1 MTAMLK
7 DLLPPKARQ
16 GLYLVF
22 VAAFVAAIVLE
33 DGFTVETVLKAGG
46 ALGFGLAAGNVD
58 ADDA

>member
-1 MTAMLK
+1 MLR

-22 VAAFVAAIVLE
+22 AVALVAAIVLE

-58 ADDA
+58 DDA